1 MRLLLEGCLGL
12 AFSVCFLVG
21 SAIAPV
27 QVERVHLVT
36 GEVFDVTEYRM
47 EGEIIRLSLSHGVQI
62 LFDANLIAEIEPVLT
77 SSSSPGGMA
86 SRADPAVDPFVSKEV
101 PLGPYDRI
109 IRSASERHDIADEL
123 LHALIAVES
132 SYRAD
137 AESPQ
142 GALGLMQLMPG
153 TARDYGVKNPFNPA
167 ENVNAGAQ
175 HLRSLLD
182 KFGMRAGL
190 AAYNAG
196 EASVRRFGGVPPY
209 AETHRYVDRILEIVE
224 RSDTGAQSVGQ

>member
-1 MRLLLEGCLGL
+1 MGL

-86 SRADPAVDPFVSKEV
+86 SRADPFVSREV

>member
-1 MRLLLEGCLGL
+1 MGL

-77 SSSSPGGMA
+77 SSSSPGGTA

-101 PLGPYDRI
+101 PLSPYDRI
-109 IRSASERHDIADEL
+109 IRSASEQHDIADEL

>member
-12 AFSVCFLVG
+12 AFSLCFLVG

-36 GEVFDVTEYRM
+36 GEVFDITEYRI

-62 LFDANLIAEIEPVLT
+62 FFDANLIAGIEPVLA
-77 SSSSPGGMA
+77 SSSSPGAMA
-86 SRADPAVDPFVSKEV
+86 SRAEPTVDRFEPKEV

-109 IRSASERHDIADEL
+109 IRSASEQHGIADEL

-132 SYRAD
+132 SYRAN

-167 ENVNAGAQ
+167 ENINAGAQ

-209 AETHRYVDRILEIVE
+209 AETRRYVDRILEIVE